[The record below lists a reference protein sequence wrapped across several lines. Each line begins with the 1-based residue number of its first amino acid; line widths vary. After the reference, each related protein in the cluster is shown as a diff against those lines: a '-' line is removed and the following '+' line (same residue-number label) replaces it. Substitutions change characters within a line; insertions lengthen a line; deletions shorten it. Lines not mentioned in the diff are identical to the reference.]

1 MKKLVFLSILL
12 SSNMA
17 FAVSTDAPIVF
28 KAPEGMVCKGDPNSA
43 EGIYCVSE
51 NPPVVVAP
59 EPINSP
65 APPIGNKP
73 DPKMPQIKRRYE
85 ANLKKWQA
93 RKLQNYTFTLQ
104 RSCFCLPEYTT
115 PMTITVNNGKIVS
128 AVAESLMVEI
138 KDDGSETTPKMVD
151 VSDRAMTVDQLFNEI
166 KQAIDNKAASVNVK
180 YDARW
185 GYPRSIYIDL
195 DTRMADEEIAL
206 TSTALKPISGN
217 TVIKPLPVT
226 K

>member
-1 MKKLVFLSILL
+1 
-12 SSNMA
+12 
-17 FAVSTDAPIVF
+17 
-28 KAPEGMVCKGDPNSA
+28 
-43 EGIYCVSE
+43 
-51 NPPVVVAP
+51 
-59 EPINSP
+59 
-65 APPIGNKP
+65 
-73 DPKMPQIKRRYE
+73 
-85 ANLKKWQA
+85 
-93 RKLQNYTFTLQ
+93 
-104 RSCFCLPEYTT
+104 
-115 PMTITVNNGKIVS
+115 MTITVNNGKIVS

-138 KDDGSETTPKMVD
+138 KDDGSETTPKMMD

-180 YDARW
+180 YDASW

>member
-17 FAVSTDAPIVF
+17 FAVSIAAPPVF
-28 KAPEGMVCKGDPNSA
+28 KVPEGMVCKGDPNSA
-43 EGIYCVSE
+43 EGIHCVSA
-51 NPPVVVAP
+51 NPPVAVAP
-59 EPINSP
+59 EPIHSP
-65 APPIGNKP
+65 APPIGSTP
-73 DPKMPQIKRRYE
+73 DPKMRQIKRRYE

-128 AVAESLMVEI
+128 AVTESLMVEM

-166 KQAIDNKAASVNVK
+166 KQAIENNAASVNVR

-195 DTRMADEEIAL
+195 DRRMADEEIAL

-217 TVIKPLPVT
+217 TVIKPLPVA